1 MNFTDLHDKLV
12 QYDTGLIKQRE
23 FDGWLEDNI
32 TVKKYFSIVT
42 KYALI
47 EMLKDNLD
55 SMELKDSDD
64 IYYIYMTFDMQSM
77 FTFLS
82 RYISV
87 DIPFDKRTV
96 VNYDLMMRTG
106 FVDYVMQTCGKDYNE
121 LVSKAREVIGLENMN
136 VIKAVTQIFSGLM
149 DTSDLDKI
157 QETVNNLDKENLKF
171 IQNIQEFNSPATKAV
186 VDELKKSAAEE
197 AQSKQKEK
205 KSEPKKSTRGRKKK
219 TPELTVID
227 NGRKL

>member
-12 QYDTGLIKQRE
+12 QFDTGLIKQRE

-55 SMELKDSDD
+55 SLQLNDSED
-64 IYYIYMTFDMQSM
+64 IYYIYMTFDIQSM

-82 RYISV
+82 RYISI
-87 DIPFDKRTV
+87 DIPFDKRTT

-136 VIKAVTQIFSGLM
+136 VIKAVAQIFSGLM
-149 DTSDLDKI
+149 DTSDLEKI

-171 IQNIQEFNSPATKAV
+171 IQNIQEFNDPTTKKV
-186 VDELKKSAAEE
+186 VNELKKSAAEE
-197 AQSKQKEK
+197 AISKQKDKNTEQK
-205 KSEPKKSTRGRKKK
+205 KSNRGRKKK
-219 TPELTVID
+219 TPELMVVTND
-227 NGRKL
+227 KT

>member
-12 QYDTGLIKQRE
+12 QFDTGLIKQRE

-47 EMLKDNLD
+47 EMLKDSLD
-55 SMELKDSDD
+55 SLQLNDSED
-64 IYYIYMTFDMQSM
+64 IYYIYMTFDIQSM

-82 RYISV
+82 RYISI
-87 DIPFDKRTV
+87 DIPFDKRTT

-136 VIKAVTQIFSGLM
+136 VVKAVAQIFSGLM
-149 DTSDLDKI
+149 NTADLDKI
-157 QETVNNLDKENLKF
+157 QETVNSLDKENLKF
-171 IQNIQEFNSPATKAV
+171 IQNIQEFNDPTTKKV

-197 AQSKQKEK
+197 ARSKQKEK
-205 KSEPKKSTRGRKKK
+205 KAEPKKSNRGRKKK
-219 TPELTVID
+219 TPELTVVT
-227 NGRKL
+227 NGGNI

>member
-12 QYDTGLIKQRE
+12 QFDTGLIKQRE

-55 SMELKDSDD
+55 SLQLNDSED
-64 IYYIYMTFDMQSM
+64 IYYIYMTFDIQSM

-82 RYISV
+82 RYISI
-87 DIPFDKRTV
+87 DIPFDKRTT

-136 VIKAVTQIFSGLM
+136 VVKAVAQIFSGLM
-149 DTSDLDKI
+149 NTSDLEKI

-171 IQNIQEFNSPATKAV
+171 IQNIQEFNNPTTKKV
-186 VDELKKSAAEE
+186 VNELKKSAAEE
-197 AQSKQKEK
+197 AISKQKDKNIEQK
-205 KSEPKKSTRGRKKK
+205 KSNRGRKKK
-219 TPELTVID
+219 TPELMVATND
-227 NGRKL
+227 KT

>member
-64 IYYIYMTFDMQSM
+64 IYYIYMTFDIQSM

-136 VIKAVTQIFSGLM
+136 VIKAVAQIFSGLM

-171 IQNIQEFNSPATKAV
+171 IQNIQEFNDPATKMV

-197 AQSKQKEK
+197 ALSKAKEK

-219 TPELTVID
+219 LELTVVT
-227 NGRKL
+227 NGEA

>member
-12 QYDTGLIKQRE
+12 QFDTGLIKQRE

-55 SMELKDSDD
+55 SLQLNDSED
-64 IYYIYMTFDMQSM
+64 IYYIYMTFDIQSM

-82 RYISV
+82 RYISI
-87 DIPFDKRTV
+87 DIPFDKRTT

-136 VIKAVTQIFSGLM
+136 VVKAVAQIFSGLM
-149 DTSDLDKI
+149 NTSDLEKI

-171 IQNIQEFNSPATKAV
+171 IQNIQEFNNPTTKKV
-186 VDELKKSAAEE
+186 VNELKKSAAEE
-197 AQSKQKEK
+197 AISKQRDKNIEQK
-205 KSEPKKSTRGRKKK
+205 KSNRGRKKK
-219 TPELTVID
+219 TPELMVATND
-227 NGRKL
+227 KT

>member
-1 MNFTDLHDKLV
+1 MNFTDLHDKLG
-12 QYDTGLIKQRE
+12 QFDTGLIKQRE

-55 SMELKDSDD
+55 SLQLKDSED
-64 IYYIYMTFDMQSM
+64 IYYIYMTFDIQSM

-82 RYISV
+82 RYISI
-87 DIPFDKRTV
+87 DIPFDKRTT

-106 FVDYVMQTCGKDYNE
+106 FVDYIMQTCGKDYNE

-136 VIKAVTQIFSGLM
+136 VIKAVAQIFSGLM
-149 DTSDLDKI
+149 DTSDLEKI
-157 QETVNNLDKENLKF
+157 KETVNNLDKENLKF
-171 IQNIQEFNSPATKAV
+171 IQNIQEFNDPTTKKV
-186 VDELKKSAAEE
+186 VNELKKSAAEE
-197 AQSKQKEK
+197 ALSKQKDKNIEQK
-205 KSEPKKSTRGRKKK
+205 KSNRSRKKK
-219 TPELTVID
+219 TPELMVVTND
-227 NGRKL
+227 ET

>member
-12 QYDTGLIKQRE
+12 QFDTGLIKQRE

-32 TVKKYFSIVT
+32 TVKKYFSIIT

-55 SMELKDSDD
+55 GIELKDSED
-64 IYYIYMTFDMQSM
+64 IYYIYMTFDIQSM

-82 RYISV
+82 RYISI
-87 DIPFDKRTV
+87 DIPFDKRTS

-136 VIKAVTQIFSGLM
+136 VIKAVAQIFSGLM

-157 QETVNNLDKENLKF
+157 QETVNNLDKDNLTLLK
-171 IQNIQEFNSPATKAV
+171 NIQEFNDPTTKKV
-186 VDELKKSAAEE
+186 VDELKKTSAEE
-197 AQSKQKEK
+197 ARSKAKEK
-205 KSEPKKSTRGRKKK
+205 KSTTKKTTKKKK

-227 NGRKL
+227 NGGNV

>member
-12 QYDTGLIKQRE
+12 QFDTGLIKQRE

-47 EMLKDNLD
+47 EMLKDNID
-55 SMELKDSDD
+55 SLQLKDSED
-64 IYYIYMTFDMQSM
+64 IYYIYMTFDIQSM

-82 RYISV
+82 RYISI
-87 DIPFDKRTV
+87 DIPFDKRTT

-106 FVDYVMQTCGKDYNE
+106 FVDYVMQICGKDYNE

-136 VIKAVTQIFSGLM
+136 VVKAVAQIFSGLM
-149 DTSDLDKI
+149 NTSDLDKI

-171 IQNIQEFNSPATKAV
+171 IQNIQEFNDPTTKKV

-197 AQSKQKEK
+197 ARSKQKEK
-205 KSEPKKSTRGRKKK
+205 KAEPKKSNRGRKKK
-219 TPELTVID
+219 TPELTVVT
-227 NGRKL
+227 NGGDI

>member
-12 QYDTGLIKQRE
+12 QFDTGLIKQRE

-55 SMELKDSDD
+55 GIELKDSED
-64 IYYIYMTFDMQSM
+64 IYYIYMTFDIQSM

-82 RYISV
+82 RYISI
-87 DIPFDKRTV
+87 DIPFDKRTS

-157 QETVNNLDKENLKF
+157 QETVNNLDKENLTLLK
-171 IQNIQEFNSPATKAV
+171 NIQEFNDPTTKKV
-186 VDELKKSAAEE
+186 VDELKKTSAEE
-197 AQSKQKEK
+197 ARSKAKEK
-205 KSEPKKSTRGRKKK
+205 KSATKKTTKKKK
-219 TPELTVID
+219 TPEVELTVVD
-227 NGRKL
+227 NGGNV

>member
-12 QYDTGLIKQRE
+12 QFDTGLIKQRE

-55 SMELKDSDD
+55 SLQLNDSED
-64 IYYIYMTFDMQSM
+64 IYYIYMTFDIQSM

-82 RYISV
+82 RYISI
-87 DIPFDKRTV
+87 DIPFDKRTT

-136 VIKAVTQIFSGLM
+136 VIKAVAQIFSGLM
-149 DTSDLDKI
+149 DTSDLEKI

-171 IQNIQEFNSPATKAV
+171 IQNIQEFNDPATKKV
-186 VDELKKSAAEE
+186 VNELRKSAAEE
-197 AQSKQKEK
+197 AISKQKDKNIEQK
-205 KSEPKKSTRGRKKK
+205 KSNRGRKKK
-219 TPELTVID
+219 TPELMVATND
-227 NGRKL
+227 KT

>member
-12 QYDTGLIKQRE
+12 QFDTGLIKQRE

-55 SMELKDSDD
+55 SLQLNDSED
-64 IYYIYMTFDMQSM
+64 IYYIYMTFDIQSM

-82 RYISV
+82 RYISI
-87 DIPFDKRTV
+87 DIPFDKRTT

-121 LVSKAREVIGLENMN
+121 LVSKACEVIGLENMN
-136 VIKAVTQIFSGLM
+136 VIKAVAQIFSGLM
-149 DTSDLDKI
+149 DTSDLEKI

-171 IQNIQEFNSPATKAV
+171 IQNIQEFNNPTTKKV
-186 VDELKKSAAEE
+186 VNELKKSAAEE
-197 AQSKQKEK
+197 ALSKQKDKNIEQK
-205 KSEPKKSTRGRKKK
+205 KSNRGRKKK
-219 TPELTVID
+219 TTELMVVTND
-227 NGRKL
+227 KT